1 MARNK
6 QIPPEEAYQITDAEV
21 FMSLVVPAY
30 NEQERMSGMLE
41 EAVEYLEE
49 QYGHHGTKSKSS
61 SHGNLQAN
69 GQQSDPQRGWE
80 IIIVSD
86 GSKDKTV
93 ETALEFARTHQLNRP
108 APTPK
113 GPWNKKMKPT
123 NISPGTIRVV
133 QLEQNRGKGGAVTH
147 GMRHARGLYVAF
159 ADADGASKF
168 SDLSK
173 LVFGC
178 ERAKDEQG
186 RAVGVGSR
194 AHMVGTEAVVK
205 VYVIPL
211 YLFCVADK
219 APSAPSFATPS
230 CAAFIS
236 VSGCSLPAGP
246 RSSAIHSAASSSSPV
261 HPSHTSY
268 PTCIAR
274 GGSLT
279 WKC

>member
-6 QIPPEEAYQITDAEV
+6 QIPPEEAYQITEAEV

-49 QYGHHGTKSKSS
+49 QYGYKDTKNRSS
-61 SHGNLQAN
+61 GNGSLQAS
-69 GQQSDPQRGWE
+69 GQRGDPRRGWE

-113 GPWNKKMKPT
+113 GPWNKNMKPT

-147 GMRHARGLYVAF
+147 GMRHARGMYVAF

-173 LVFGC
+173 LVLSC
-178 ERAKDEQG
+178 ERAKDAQG

-205 VYVIPL
+205 VHIVVQSPL
-211 YLFCVADK
+211 CVTDNAN
-219 APSAPSFATPS
+219 SALSFATLS
-230 CAAFIS
+230 CVAFIS
-236 VSGCSLPAGP
+236 ASGFSLPVGP
-246 RSSAIHSAASSSSPV
+246 RSSATHNAVSSSLPV
-261 HPSHTSY
+261 HHSRISY
-268 PTCIAR
+268 LTCTVKD
-274 GGSLT
+274 GSSMS
-279 WKC
+279 KC